1 MKRCDPNGSQRF
13 ILLTLQTEYLFMFTD
28 KS

>member
-1 MKRCDPNGSQRF
+1 MKRSDPNGSQRF
-13 ILLTLQTEYLFMFTD
+13 ILLTLQTEYLFKFTD

>member
-13 ILLTLQTEYLFMFTD
+13 ILLTLQTEYLFTFTD

>member
-1 MKRCDPNGSQRF
+1 MKRYDPNGSQRF
-13 ILLTLQTEYLFMFTD
+13 ILLTLQTEFLFTFTD

>member
-1 MKRCDPNGSQRF
+1 MKRCDPNESQRF
-13 ILLTLQTEYLFMFTD
+13 ILLTLQTEYLFTFTD